1 MYQKLVI
8 SFSAITVFSVDA
20 DLQIRESH
28 LVLRLLNFSITLVVN
43 TLIDDTEYPLIPS
56 AVILLFFLKRGE
68 LFKVP
73 VTAGSSDEMMKLK
86 ILLK

>member
-56 AVILLFFLKRGE
+56 AVILLFFLKQE
-68 LFKVP
+68 V
-73 VTAGSSDEMMKLK
+73 SYLK
-86 ILLK
+86 FQ